1 MSNKQQFN
9 ARIRH
14 KIDTEAHWNLAETFT
29 PLKGEFIIYDIDDNH
44 VTTRLKIGNGSQ
56 TVTQLPFMPF
66 SAYDI
71 AKAQGFEGS
80 EEQWLDSLKGRGIKE
95 IRKQQASVGSNGE
108 TLVTIELTDN
118 STETFTVYNGE
129 SGEPGQPGDDGVGI
143 ASIDA
148 IPSADNTH
156 TDIQI
161 NFSDNSK
168 PANFK
173 VYNGI
178 VTDDQ
183 LDQIQENVV
192 GNIQLKCQTHIF
204 QDYEE
209 LENALLGEDR
219 DEEFLL
225 SLNDGD
231 VFLIRDINVPDFWWE
246 KEKTQSVA
254 TFNLTRTNYEPE
266 IIVRGFGVARMLET
280 QKTDL
285 SNYLELDKGPSN
297 SSGRGIKDLSEYKL
311 RVGAAG
317 DTGLEKYITFILE
330 E

>member
-1 MSNKQQFN
+1 MKKVLNT
-9 ARIRH
+9 RISH
-14 KIDTEAHWNLAETFT
+14 KIDTEEHWSLATNFV
-29 PLKGEFIIYDIDDNH
+29 PLKGEFIIYDVDGNNS
-44 VTTRLKIGNGSQ
+44 TTRLKIGDGNTPVHLLS
-56 TVTQLPFMPF
+56 FAPF

-80 EEQWLDSLKGRGIKE
+80 EELWLDSLKGRGIKE

-108 TLVTIELTDN
+108 TVVTIELTDN
-118 STETFTVYNGE
+118 STETFKVYNGE
-129 SGEPGQPGDDGVGI
+129 SGDKGDNGNDGVGI
-143 ASIDA
+143 ASIET
-148 IPSADNTH
+148 IPSTDNTY

-161 NFSDNSK
+161 NFSDNSE

-173 VYNGI
+173 VYNGV

-183 LDQIQENVV
+183 LDQIQKSIVDD
-192 GNIQLKCQTHIF
+192 IQLKCQTHIF

-209 LENALLGEDR
+209 LENALLGQGR
-219 DEEFLL
+219 DEDFLL

-231 VFLIRDINVPDFWWE
+231 VFLIRDIDVPDFWWE

-266 IIVRGFGVARMLET
+266 IVVQGFGVARILET

-297 SSGRGIKDLSEYKL
+297 ASGQGIKDLSGYKL
-311 RVGAAG
+311 RIGTAG
-317 DTGLEKYITFILE
+317 DTGLEGYITFILE

>member
-1 MSNKQQFN
+1 MTEKILKTRLRQ
-9 ARIRH
+9 

-29 PLKGEFIIYDIDDNH
+29 PLKGEFIIYDVDDDH
-44 VTTRLKIGNGSQ
+44 VTTRLKIGNGIQ

-71 AKAQGFEGS
+71 AKAKGFEGS

-95 IRKQQASVGSNGE
+95 IGKKQASVGSNGE
-108 TLVTIELTDN
+108 TEITIKLTDN
-118 STETFTVYNGE
+118 STETFKVYNGE
-129 SGEPGQPGDDGVGI
+129 KGEPGRQGDQGVGI
-143 ASIDA
+143 ASINA
-148 IPSADNTH
+148 IPSDDNTH

-161 NFSDNSK
+161 SFSDNSD
-168 PANFK
+168 PVNFT
-173 VYNGI
+173 VQNGV

-183 LDQIQENVV
+183 LDQIQEGIVD
-192 GNIQLKCQTHIF
+192 NIQLKCQTHIF

-209 LENALLGEDR
+209 LENALVGENR

-231 VFLIRDINVPDFWWE
+231 VFLIRDIDVPDFWWE
-246 KEKTQSVA
+246 KEKTQNVA

-266 IIVRGFGVARMLET
+266 IIVRGFGVARILET

-297 SSGRGIKDLSEYKL
+297 TSGQGIKDLSGYKL

-317 DTGLEKYITFILE
+317 DTGLEHYITFILE

>member
-1 MSNKQQFN
+1 MKKVLNS
-9 ARIRH
+9 RIVH
-14 KIDTEAHWNLAETFT
+14 KIDVETNWNKATFT
-29 PLKGEFIIYDIDDNH
+29 PLAGEFIIYAPDDNYSL
-44 VTTRLKIGNGSQ
+44 RQYQQSNC
-56 TVTQLPFMPF
+56 LPPVHLLSFAPF

-80 EEQWLDSLKGRGIKE
+80 EELWLDSLKGRGIKE

-108 TLVTIELTDN
+108 TVVTIELTDN
-118 STETFTVYNGE
+118 STETFKVYNGE

-143 ASIDA
+143 ASINT
-148 IPSADNTH
+148 IPSTDNTY

-161 NFSDNSK
+161 NFSDNSE

-183 LDQIQENVV
+183 LDQIQENIV

-297 SSGRGIKDLSEYKL
+297 SSGQGIKDLSEYKL